1 VSHQH
6 DVTLKLGQAASHN
19 PGKFKL
25 YRRYAD
31 DIWTSTEIDARTT
44 EIIAVGSTHI
54 TRCSYCVDFHASRA
68 KTLGVSGAELIE
80 VGVIAAAL
88 RALEITTL
96 DGGASGF
103 PVPNPDPF
111 LDLPFNNDVTAL
123 DLTTKALAVLAAA
136 YELRSATLVTEALR
150 VARERGI
157 PEAQLAEAQR
167 IAIALASG
175 ATIRHLA
182 EIADVYAD

>member
-6 DVTLKLGQAASHN
+6 DVTIKLGQAASHN

-31 DIWTSTEIDARTT
+31 TIWNSTDIDPRTT

-68 KTLGVSGAELIE
+68 KGLGVSGAELIE

-88 RALEITTL
+88 RALEITAL
-96 DGGASGF
+96 SGEASGL
-103 PVPNPDPF
+103 PTHTADPF
-111 LDLPFNNDVTAL
+111 LDLPFNDDVTAL
-123 DLTTKALAVLAAA
+123 DVNTKALVVLAAA
-136 YELRSATLVTEALR
+136 YELRNASLVREALR

-157 PEAQLAEAQR
+157 AETQLLEAQR

-182 EIADVYAD
+182 DVADVYAE

>member
-31 DIWTSTEIDARTT
+31 TIWNSAAIDASTT

-68 KTLGVSGAELIE
+68 KSLGVSGAQLIE
-80 VGVIAAAL
+80 AGVIAAAL

-96 DGGASGF
+96 GGEASGF
-103 PVPNPDPF
+103 PDHAPDPF
-111 LDLPFNNDVTAL
+111 LDLPFNDDVTAL
-123 DLTTKALAVLAAA
+123 DLTTKALVVLAAS
-136 YELRSATLVTEALR
+136 YELRNAPLVREALR

-157 PEAQLAEAQR
+157 AETQLREAQQ

-182 EIADVYAD
+182 EVADVYAD

>member
-1 VSHQH
+1 MSHQH

-31 DIWTSTEIDARTT
+31 DIWTATEIDARTT

-96 DGGASGF
+96 GGGASGF
-103 PVPNPDPF
+103 PVHNPDPF

-136 YELRSATLVTEALR
+136 YELRSAPLVAEALR

-157 PEAQLAEAQR
+157 PEAQLLEAQR

>member
-6 DVTLKLGQAASHN
+6 DVTLKLGKAASHN

-31 DIWTSTEIDARTT
+31 EIWTSTEIDARTT

-68 KTLGVSGAELIE
+68 KTLGVSGAELVE

-88 RALEITTL
+88 RALEITML
-96 DGGASGF
+96 GDASSEF
-103 PVPNPDPF
+103 PTHAADPF
-111 LDLPFNNDVTAL
+111 LDLPFNDDVTAL
-123 DLTTKALAVLAAA
+123 DLTTKALAVVAAA
-136 YELRSATLVTEALR
+136 YELRSAPLVREALR
-150 VARERGI
+150 VARERGVS
-157 PEAQLAEAQR
+157 EAQLLEAQR

-182 EIADVYAD
+182 EIADVYAE

>member
-1 VSHQH
+1 MSHQH

-96 DGGASGF
+96 GAGASGF
-103 PVPNPDPF
+103 PEHASDPF
-111 LDLPFNNDVTAL
+111 LDLPSTPTSPRSTSPRRRSPCWPPPTNC
-123 DLTTKALAVLAAA
+123 AAH
-136 YELRSATLVTEALR
+136 RW
-150 VARERGI
+150 
-157 PEAQLAEAQR
+157 
-167 IAIALASG
+167 
-175 ATIRHLA
+175 
-182 EIADVYAD
+182 